1 MTEYE
6 ILQIQ
11 AMYVDT
17 LNSNFMNFISILSG
31 YLLASYFLGIK
42 ITISQFVIL
51 TVAYIFIMA
60 TNTFAIIIT
69 YNQIFETEIALLE
82 LGRTWES
89 QYSLSGINN
98 GLAIKYP
105 AAILQVAIIIGSVY
119 FAIKS
124 RGRGESP
131 A

>member
-31 YLLASYFLGIK
+31 YLLACYFLGGKIK
-42 ITISQFVIL
+42 LSQFLIL
-51 TVAYIFIMA
+51 TIAYTFIMI
-60 TNTFAIIIT
+60 TNTFAVIIT
-69 YNQIFETEIALLE
+69 YNQIFETEVALQE

-89 QYSLSGINN
+89 QYSLSNIDD
-98 GLAIKYP
+98 GLAVKYP
-105 AAILQVAIIIGSVY
+105 AALLQISMVVGSIY
-119 FAIKS
+119 FAIMS
-124 RGRGESP
+124 RVRDEKQL
-131 A
+131 

>member
-31 YLLASYFLGIK
+31 YLLACYFLGGKIK
-42 ITISQFVIL
+42 LSQFLIL
-51 TVAYIFIMA
+51 TLAYAFIMM
-60 TNTFAIIIT
+60 TNTFAVIIT
-69 YNQIFETEIALLE
+69 YNQIFETEVALQE

-89 QYSLSGINN
+89 QYSLSNIDD

-105 AAILQVAIIIGSVY
+105 AALSQIVILIGSIY
-119 FAIKS
+119 FAIMS
-124 RGRGESP
+124 RVRDEKQ

>member
-31 YLLASYFLGIK
+31 YLLACYFLGKK
-42 ITISQFVIL
+42 ITLSQFVIL
-51 TVAYIFIMA
+51 TVAYTFIML
-60 TNTFAIIIT
+60 TNPFAVIVT
-69 YNQIFETEIALLE
+69 YNQIFETEVALLE
-82 LGRTWES
+82 VGRTWET
-89 QYSLSGINN
+89 QYSLSNIDD

-105 AAILQVAIIIGSVY
+105 AAMLQIAILIGSIY

-124 RGRGESP
+124 RVRDERQ

>member
-31 YLLASYFLGIK
+31 YLLACYFLGAK
-42 ITISQFVIL
+42 INLSQFLIL
-51 TVAYIFIMA
+51 TLAYTFIMI
-60 TNTFAIIIT
+60 TNTFSVIIT
-69 YNQIFETEIALLE
+69 YNQLFETEVALQE

-89 QYSLSGINN
+89 QYSLSNIDD

-105 AAILQVAIIIGSVY
+105 AAIAQIVILIGSIY
-119 FAIKS
+119 FAVMS
-124 RGRGESP
+124 RVRDEKQ

>member
-31 YLLASYFLGIK
+31 YLLACYFLGGKIK
-42 ITISQFVIL
+42 LSQFLIL
-51 TVAYIFIMA
+51 TIAYTFIMI
-60 TNTFAIIIT
+60 TNTFAVIIT
-69 YNQIFETEIALLE
+69 YNQIFETEVALQE

-89 QYSLSGINN
+89 QYSLSNIDD
-98 GLAIKYP
+98 GLAVKYP
-105 AAILQVAIIIGSVY
+105 AALLQIAIVIGSIY
-119 FAIKS
+119 FAIMS
-124 RGRGESP
+124 RVRDEKKL
-131 A
+131 

>member
-31 YLLASYFLGIK
+31 YLLACYFLGAKIK
-42 ITISQFVIL
+42 LSQFIIL
-51 TVAYIFIMA
+51 TLAYTFI
-60 TNTFAIIIT
+60 TLSNTFSIIVT
-69 YNQIFETEIALLE
+69 FNQIFETEVALQE

-89 QYSLSGINN
+89 QYALSNIDD

-105 AAILQVAIIIGSVY
+105 AALLQFTMLVGSVY
-119 FAIKS
+119 FAIMNRVRDEKQ
-124 RGRGESP
+124 

>member
-31 YLLASYFLGIK
+31 YLLACYFLGGKIK
-42 ITISQFVIL
+42 LSQFLIL
-51 TVAYIFIMA
+51 TLAYTFIMI
-60 TNTFAIIIT
+60 TNTFAVIIT
-69 YNQIFETEIALLE
+69 YNQIFETEWALQE

-89 QYSLSGINN
+89 QYSLSNIDD
-98 GLAIKYP
+98 GLAVKYP
-105 AAILQVAIIIGSVY
+105 AALLQISILIGSIY
-119 FAIKS
+119 FAITS
-124 RGRGESP
+124 RLRDEKQ

>member
-31 YLLASYFLGIK
+31 YLLACYFLGGKIK
-42 ITISQFVIL
+42 LSQFLIL
-51 TVAYIFIMA
+51 TLAYTFIMI
-60 TNTFAIIIT
+60 TNTFSVIIT
-69 YNQIFETEIALLE
+69 YNQLFETEVALQE

-89 QYSLSGINN
+89 QYSLSNIDD

-105 AAILQVAIIIGSVY
+105 AALAQIVILIGSIY
-119 FAIKS
+119 FAIMS
-124 RGRGESP
+124 RVRDEK
-131 A
+131 

>member
-69 YNQIFETEIALLE
+69 YNQVI
-82 LGRTWES
+82 
-89 QYSLSGINN
+89 INSSFFVK
-98 GLAIKYP
+98 KY
-105 AAILQVAIIIGSVY
+105 Y
-119 FAIKS
+119 
-124 RGRGESP
+124 
-131 A
+131 

>member
-42 ITISQFVIL
+42 ITFSQFVIL

-82 LGRTWES
+82 LGRTWDS
-89 QYSLSGINN
+89 QYSLSGIND

-105 AAILQVAIIIGSVY
+105 AAILQIAIIIGSVY

-124 RGRGESP
+124 RGRDESP

>member
-42 ITISQFVIL
+42 ITFSQFVIL

-82 LGRTWES
+82 LGRTWDS
-89 QYSLSGINN
+89 QYSLSGIND

-105 AAILQVAIIIGSVY
+105 AAILQIAIIMGSVY

-124 RGRGESP
+124 RGRDESP

>member
-1 MTEYE
+1 MPEYE

-31 YLLASYFLGIK
+31 YLLACYFLGGKIK
-42 ITISQFVIL
+42 LSQFLIL
-51 TVAYIFIMA
+51 TLAYAFIMM
-60 TNTFAIIIT
+60 TNTFAVIIT
-69 YNQIFETEIALLE
+69 YNQIFETEVALQE

-89 QYSLSGINN
+89 QYSLSNIDD

-105 AAILQVAIIIGSVY
+105 AALSQIVILIGSIY
-119 FAIKS
+119 FAIMS
-124 RGRGESP
+124 RVRDEKQ

>member
-31 YLLASYFLGIK
+31 YLLACYFLGGKIK
-42 ITISQFVIL
+42 LSQFLIL
-51 TVAYIFIMA
+51 TLAYAFIMM
-60 TNTFAIIIT
+60 TNTFAVITT
-69 YNQIFETEIALLE
+69 YNQIFETEVALQE

-89 QYSLSGINN
+89 QYSLSNIDD

-105 AAILQVAIIIGSVY
+105 AALSQIVILIGSIY
-119 FAIKS
+119 FAIMS
-124 RGRGESP
+124 RVRDEKQ